1 MNSRKYIACLC
12 LCYAASVAA
21 QTLVYLEH
29 SETLSFD
36 QERIANAQILRGNVI
51 FRHEDALMYCD
62 SAYFYDQENSLDAFG
77 HVRFEQGDTLKGYGD
92 KLFYD
97 GNTKLARLRRHVRL
111 VHGKEDN
118 PTVLTTDSLNYDR
131 GRDVAYYYSGGTIAD
146 SLNTLRSVRGKYYP
160 NSKQAVFSQ
169 DVRLD
174 NPKFILTSDTL
185 LYNTATKIADLVS
198 PSTIV
203 YEEETNI
210 YSSLGWYNTETE
222 QSMLLRRSQVIHS
235 DGKSMTGDTIYYDKH
250 IGHGRIIGN
259 MEMRDTVQKMTL
271 YGNFGEMFN
280 DGDYGY
286 ATDSALAVDWSE
298 EDYAYLHADTLYTE
312 TIYFRPDS
320 TEQDNSYRKMRAYHN
335 VRLYRVDLQ
344 AVCDSLDYNSLDSV
358 MTLYTD
364 PVCWSDA
371 NQMSADTMRV
381 YMKDGVVD
389 YAHGINNAITIKR
402 EARDYFNQMAGKEM
416 FAYVRDGE
424 LRQVDVN
431 GNALTV
437 FYPKQ
442 EDGTFFGM
450 NTTQSSYVKVFLEN
464 QEIHHIVILPQPQGV
479 IYPMDQIPA
488 GKDKLAGFF
497 WAEQERPLKPGDV
510 FLRPARTPRPGS
522 GAISATE
529 EVEMPMKS
537 EEIETNTQK
546 TEGKMRKRA
555 AK

>member
-1 MNSRKYIACLC
+1 MNKRKHIAFLC
-12 LCYAASVAA
+12 LCCTVNVAA

-36 QERIANAQILRGNVI
+36 QDRIANAQILRGNVI

-62 SAYFYDQENSLDAFG
+62 SAYFYDEENSLDAFG

-97 GNTKLARLRRHVRL
+97 GNTKLARLRRNVRL
-111 VHGKEDN
+111 VHGQEDN

-131 GRDVAYYYSGGTIAD
+131 ARDVAYYYSGGTIAD

-169 DVRLD
+169 EVRLD
-174 NPKFILTSDTL
+174 NPKFVLTSDTL
-185 LYNTATKIADLVS
+185 LYNTETKIADLVS

-222 QSMLLRRSQVIHS
+222 QSMLLQRSEVVHS
-235 DGKSMTGDTIYYDKH
+235 DGKSMTGDTIYYDKR

-271 YGNFGEMFN
+271 YGNFGEMFD

-344 AVCDSLDYNSLDSV
+344 AVCDSLEYNSLDSV
-358 MTLYTD
+358 MTLYTN

-402 EARDYFNQMAGKEM
+402 EARDYFDQMAGKEM
-416 FAYVRDGE
+416 FAYVHDGE

-437 FYPKQ
+437 FYPKE
-442 EDGTFFGM
+442 EDGSFFGM
-450 NTTQSSYVKVFLEN
+450 NTTQSSFVKVFLEN

-510 FLRPARTPRPGS
+510 FLHPKRTPRPVS

-529 EVEMPMKS
+529 AMEIPMKS
-537 EEIETNTQK
+537 EEIETNSSP
-546 TEGKMRKRA
+546 TEGKMRKRS

>member
-1 MNSRKYIACLC
+1 MLLLLC
-12 LCYAASVAA
+12 CVMTSTA

-36 QERIANAQILRGNVI
+36 QERLANAQILRGNVI

-97 GNTKLARLRRHVRL
+97 GNTKLARLRKHVRL
-111 VHGKEDN
+111 VHGAADN

-131 GRDVAYYYSGGTIAD
+131 GNDVAYYYSGGTIAD
-146 SLNTLRSVRGKYYP
+146 SLNTLHSVRGKYYP
-160 NSKQAVFSQ
+160 NTKQAVFSRK
-169 DVRLD
+169 VELT
-174 NPKFILTSDTL
+174 NPKFVLTSDTL
-185 LYNTATKIADLVS
+185 LYNTETKIADLVS
-198 PSTIV
+198 PSVIV

-222 QSMLLRRSQVIHS
+222 QSMLLRRSEVVHV
-235 DGKSMTGDTIYYDKH
+235 DGKSMTGDTIYYDKRV
-250 IGHGRIIGN
+250 GYGRIIGG
-259 MEMRDTVQKMTL
+259 MEMKDTVQKMTL
-271 YGNFGEMFN
+271 YGNYGEMFD

-298 EDYAYLHADTLYTE
+298 EDYAYMHADTLFTE
-312 TIYFRPDS
+312 TVAYVLDS
-320 TEQDNSYRKMRAYHN
+320 TGRDSTYRKMRAYHN
-335 VRLYRVDLQ
+335 VRVYRVDLQ
-344 AVCDSLDYNSLDSV
+344 AVCDSMEYDARDSV
-358 MTLYTD
+358 MTLYAD

-371 NQMSADTMRV
+371 NQMSADTMRIF
-381 YMKDGVVD
+381 MRDGVVD

-402 EARDYFNQMAGKEM
+402 EARDYFDQMSGKEM

-437 FYPKQ
+437 FFPKQ

-450 NTTQSSYVKVFLEN
+450 NTTQSSYVKVFLKN
-464 QEIHHIVILPQPQGV
+464 QEIDHIVILPQPQGV
-479 IYPMDQIPA
+479 IYPLDQVPE
-488 GKDKLAGFF
+488 GRDKLAGFF
-497 WAEQERPLKPGDV
+497 WAEQERPMKPGDV
-510 FLRPARTPRPGS
+510 FERPARTARPGS
-522 GAISATE
+522 GAMSATE
-529 EVEMPMKS
+529 EDKTPVRT
-537 EEIETNTQK
+537 EEIGDNTPR
-546 TEGKMRKRA
+546 TEGKMRK
-555 AK
+555 KQTK

>member
-111 VHGKEDN
+111 VHGQEDN

-235 DGKSMTGDTIYYDKH
+235 DGKSMTGDTIYYDKR

-320 TEQDNSYRKMRAYHN
+320 TEQDSSYRKMRAYHN

-344 AVCDSLDYNSLDSV
+344 AVCDSLEYNSLDSV
-358 MTLYTD
+358 MTLYCD
-364 PVCWSDA
+364 PVCWNDA

-450 NTTQSSYVKVFLEN
+450 NTTQSSYVKVFLED
-464 QEIHHIVILPQPQGV
+464 QEIHHIIILPQPQGV
-479 IYPMDQIPA
+479 IYPMNQIPA
-488 GKDKLAGFF
+488 GKDKLTGFF
-497 WAEQERPLKPGDV
+497 WAEQERPMRPGDV
-510 FLRPARTPRPGS
+510 FLRPMRTTRPGS
-522 GAISATE
+522 GAISAIE
-529 EVEMPMKS
+529 EGETPMKP
-537 EEIETNTQK
+537 ETIESDTPK
-546 TEGKMRKRA
+546 TEGKKRKKA

>member
-12 LCYAASVAA
+12 LCYAASIAA

-111 VHGKEDN
+111 VHGQEDN
-118 PTVLTTDSLNYDR
+118 PTVLSTDSLNYDR

-235 DGKSMTGDTIYYDKH
+235 DGKSMTGDTIYYDKR

-320 TEQDNSYRKMRAYHN
+320 TEQDSSYRKMRAYHN

-344 AVCDSLDYNSLDSV
+344 AVCDSLEYNSLDSV
-358 MTLYTD
+358 MTLYCD

-450 NTTQSSYVKVFLEN
+450 NTTQSSYVKVFLED
-464 QEIHHIVILPQPQGV
+464 QEIHHIIILPQPQGV
-479 IYPMDQIPA
+479 IYPMNQIPA

-497 WAEQERPLKPGDV
+497 WAEQERPMRPGDV
-510 FLRPARTPRPGS
+510 FLRPMRTTRPGS

-537 EEIETNTQK
+537 EEIETSTQK

>member
-1 MNSRKYIACLC
+1 M
-12 LCYAASVAA
+12 
-21 QTLVYLEH
+21 VYLEH
-29 SETLSFD
+29 SETLHFD

-97 GNTKLARLRRHVRL
+97 GNTKLARLRRNVRL
-111 VHGKEDN
+111 VHGQEDN

-131 GRDVAYYYSGGTIAD
+131 AHNVAYYYSGGTITD
-146 SLNTLRSVRGKYYP
+146 TLNTLRSVRGKYYP

-169 DVRLD
+169 EVRLD
-174 NPKFILTSDTL
+174 NPKFVLTSDTL
-185 LYNTATKIADLVS
+185 LYNTETKIADLVS

-222 QSMLLRRSQVIHS
+222 QSMLLRRSEVVHS
-235 DGKSMTGDTIYYDKH
+235 DGKSMTGDTIYYDKRV
-250 IGHGRIIGN
+250 GHGRIIGN
-259 MEMRDTVQKMTL
+259 MEMRDTVQKTTL

-312 TIYFRPDS
+312 TVYFRPDS
-320 TEQDNSYRKMRAYHN
+320 TEQDSSYRKMRAYHN

-344 AVCDSLDYNSLDSV
+344 AVCDSLEYNSRDSV
-358 MTLYTD
+358 MTLYTN

-402 EARDYFNQMAGKEM
+402 EAQDYFDQMAGKEM
-416 FAYVRDGE
+416 FAYVHDGE

-437 FYPKQ
+437 FYPKE
-442 EDGTFFGM
+442 EDGSFFGM

-479 IYPMDQIPA
+479 IYPMKQIPA

-510 FLRPARTPRPGS
+510 FLRPKRTPRPLS

-537 EEIETNTQK
+537 EEIETSTQK

>member
-1 MNSRKYIACLC
+1 M
-12 LCYAASVAA
+12 
-21 QTLVYLEH
+21 VYLEH
-29 SETLSFD
+29 SETLHFD

-97 GNTKLARLRRHVRL
+97 GNTKLARLRRNVRL
-111 VHGKEDN
+111 VHGQEDN

-131 GRDVAYYYSGGTIAD
+131 AHNVAYYYSGGTITD
-146 SLNTLRSVRGKYYP
+146 TLNTLRSVRGKYYP

-169 DVRLD
+169 EVRLD
-174 NPKFILTSDTL
+174 NPKFVLTSDTL
-185 LYNTATKIADLVS
+185 LYNTETKIADLVS

-222 QSMLLRRSQVIHS
+222 QSMLLRRSEVVHS
-235 DGKSMTGDTIYYDKH
+235 DGKSMTGDTIYYDKRV
-250 IGHGRIIGN
+250 GHGRIIGN
-259 MEMRDTVQKMTL
+259 MEMRDTVQKTTL

-312 TIYFRPDS
+312 TVYFRPDS
-320 TEQDNSYRKMRAYHN
+320 TDQDSSYRKMRAYHN

-344 AVCDSLDYNSLDSV
+344 AVCDSLEYNSFDSV
-358 MTLYTD
+358 MTLYSD

-402 EARDYFNQMAGKEM
+402 EAQDYFDQMAGKEM
-416 FAYVRDGE
+416 FAYVHDGE

-437 FYPKQ
+437 FYPKE
-442 EDGTFFGM
+442 EDGSFFGM
-450 NTTQSSYVKVFLEN
+450 NTTQSSFVKVFLEN

-510 FLRPARTPRPGS
+510 FLRPKRTPRPLS

-537 EEIETNTQK
+537 EEIETSTQK

>member
-1 MNSRKYIACLC
+1 MNKRKHIAFLC
-12 LCYAASVAA
+12 LCCTVNVAA

-36 QERIANAQILRGNVI
+36 QDRIANAQILRGNVI

-97 GNTKLARLRRHVRL
+97 GNTKLARLRRNVRL
-111 VHGKEDN
+111 VHGQEDN

-131 GRDVAYYYSGGTIAD
+131 ARDVAYYYSGGTIAD

-169 DVRLD
+169 EVRLD
-174 NPKFILTSDTL
+174 NPKFVLTSDTL
-185 LYNTATKIADLVS
+185 LYNTETKIADLVS

-222 QSMLLRRSQVIHS
+222 QSMLLQRSEVVHS
-235 DGKSMTGDTIYYDKH
+235 DGKSMTGDTIYYDKR

-271 YGNFGEMFN
+271 YGNFGEMFD

-344 AVCDSLDYNSLDSV
+344 AVCDSLEYNSLDSV
-358 MTLYTD
+358 MTLYTN

-402 EARDYFNQMAGKEM
+402 EARDYFDQMAGKEM
-416 FAYVRDGE
+416 FAYVHDGE

-437 FYPKQ
+437 FYPKE
-442 EDGTFFGM
+442 EDGSFFGM
-450 NTTQSSYVKVFLEN
+450 NTTQSSFVKVFLEN

-510 FLRPARTPRPGS
+510 FLHPKRTPRPVS

-529 EVEMPMKS
+529 AMEIPMKS
-537 EEIETNTQK
+537 EEIETNSSP
-546 TEGKMRKRA
+546 TEGKMRKRS